1 MAEAKPKGEPVFLK
15 IPATGETITLPG
27 VTSLSSNG
35 ELKAAADTWIAKNYK
50 GPTLAAVQVKR
61 LSAAPVDQ
69 TQAAAPTEEISLV
82 ANRQPE
88 LKAYVPDTLI
98 GAVYDDISS
107 GVATVAGL
115 LPGFDERDAA
125 LYGDKVVSN
134 IEGLLGLEALSRSFQ
149 NVPTGRATASDY
161 ATVGLNLA
169 PFAVR
174 PLAAGFRRVAPEF
187 SAAAGRFATGPGAV
201 ADELAAAVP
210 ESALSPEMAAVVS
223 PITPAPV
230 VPKTK
235 AKVVETP
242 AAVTTP
248 AFQNEIPTPLMEV
261 NPTRATVLRNG
272 ENYRTN
278 LKDWTPKLYRETSPK
293 DLELFLPTG
302 GVDKELKDTN
312 LFFADTPDLALGQ
325 GQNKGILM
333 EFDASGLSGKL
344 NKSKPAWR
352 LGVENASGSE
362 FIANLNTTGKYRQN
376 LSAVRVSKD
385 ATLDKMT
392 QARLPRALDK
402 LEQNGWVKTETD
414 QYTQYTRPQAAAL
427 PEAPVATAAIPEA
440 AVAPTPTPISGAA
453 ITPER
458 LAEMRTSAEEVL
470 QGMAAG
476 TPEAP
481 IPERIGALKTTNF
494 ETPDETKRFLAN
506 IAEANNNFSEAR
518 RGTMTIEQIN
528 ELSKDVDLQTILGRK
543 VGMPLNAEQV
553 QAAKNFLYQN
563 MGDAI
568 TQAKAY
574 VASGGR
580 NPVAMQDAMD
590 GLVSN
595 TAFLETLEGAA
606 SELGRAQRVLRERPS
621 VDMTLAMK
629 QLLERKADGVPIEDI
644 IQRLATFDDPAK
656 AAEFVSALNKP
667 KFKEKIEEYFVNS
680 LLSGPSTHIYNLASN
695 LGVALTA
702 PFEKYAEVG
711 VGLVLRTPNRVTV
724 REVNARI
731 AGMLQGAKDGVELAK
746 RAFVTEETQT
756 GKQMVEANR
765 KAIEG
770 RLGRVVRLPNR
781 FLSAQDELF
790 KSMHYRGEIA
800 AQAYTRAAKE
810 SAGKTNEF
818 AALYNKYLNDP
829 TDDIKKAAVREADY
843 RVFQAEL
850 GEFGKWVQEGSSKFL
865 PLRIL
870 QPFVRTPFNLLKYS
884 AERTPLAP
892 MSDRWRRMIA
902 GTPRERNE
910 ALAQLTVGSS
920 VMGATALL
928 AMNGMMNGAGPADP
942 QERAALMATGW
953 QPYSF
958 KFNDVYIPFQRFEPF
973 STPLG
978 VMADMFTAS
987 DYMTDKEI
995 DDVGSTL
1002 LFSVASN
1009 LAEKTYLQGISNFV
1023 DSVLSEGRSVD
1034 KAKKFLTDTALGFAP
1049 NVIRQT
1055 SVAIDPTM
1063 REATTLVKKAQDS
1076 IPYIRGNDIR
1086 VMGTDFNIE
1095 AVPERL
1101 DIWGDPVV
1109 RSSSMTVAGKPLIEQ
1124 FGAATFNLLSPVKPT
1139 RETTDPVKKE
1149 VARLGLGLD
1158 RPKKDINM
1166 SVNIEGEEKPV
1177 KFKIEL
1183 TDRERRQ
1190 FTLASGIMAKA
1201 LVEQDIASPQWQQLD
1216 DDQRQKLIK
1225 DRMSSSREAFRQL
1238 IASRALE
1245 RYLSENEDLPPI
1257 VK

>member
-1 MAEAKPKGEPVFLK
+1 MAEEKPKGEPVFLK

-27 VTSLSSNG
+27 VTSLNSND
-35 ELKAAADTWIAKNYK
+35 ELKAAADAWIAKNYK
-50 GPTLAAVQVKR
+50 GPL
-61 LSAAPVDQ
+61 LAAPVVAR
-69 TQAAAPTEEISLV
+69 TPAEGESVVT

-88 LKAYVPDTLI
+88 LTAVTPTTI
-98 GAVYDDISS
+98 TGGVYDAISS
-107 GVATVAGL
+107 GVANVAGL
-115 LPGFDERDAA
+115 LPGFDERGAVQ
-125 LYGDKVVSN
+125 YGEDVVTN
-134 IEGLLGLEALSRSFQ
+134 IESLLGLQALEQSIGDILVGRG
-149 NVPTGRATASDY
+149 TGSDY
-161 ATVGLNLA
+161 AIAGLTALPLA
-169 PFAVR
+169 
-174 PLAAGFRRVAPEF
+174 PLAARPIAAGVRRVAPET
-187 SAAAGRFATGPGAV
+187 SAAIGRFATGPAAV
-201 ADELAAAVP
+201 ADEIAAAVP
-210 ESALSPEMAAVVS
+210 ETALTPEMAAVA
-223 PITPAPV
+223 TPVAPTPV
-230 VPKTK
+230 VPSKLPK
-235 AKVVETP
+235 AKAVE
-242 AAVTTP
+242 
-248 AFQNEIPTPLMEV
+248 
-261 NPTRATVLRNG
+261 
-272 ENYRTN
+272 
-278 LKDWTPKLYRETSPK
+278 
-293 DLELFLPTG
+293 
-302 GVDKELKDTN
+302 
-312 LFFADTPDLALGQ
+312 
-325 GQNKGILM
+325 
-333 EFDASGLSGKL
+333 
-344 NKSKPAWR
+344 
-352 LGVENASGSE
+352 
-362 FIANLNTTGKYRQN
+362 
-376 LSAVRVSKD
+376 
-385 ATLDKMT
+385 
-392 QARLPRALDK
+392 
-402 LEQNGWVKTETD
+402 
-414 QYTQYTRPQAAAL
+414 L
-427 PEAPVATAAIPEA
+427 PEVPVAAAAIPEA

-458 LAEMRTSAEEVL
+458 LAEMRTSAEDVL
-470 QGMAAG
+470 KGMAAG

-568 TQAKAY
+568 AQAKAY

-580 NPVAMQDAMD
+580 DPVAMQDAMD

-667 KFKEKIEEYFVNS
+667 KFKEKVEEYFVNS
-680 LLSGPSTHIYNLASN
+680 LLSGPHTHIYNLASN

-702 PFEKYAEVG
+702 PFEKYAEAG
-711 VGLVLRTPNRVTV
+711 IGAILRTPNRVTV

-746 RAFVTEETQT
+746 RAFITEEVQT
-756 GKQMVEANR
+756 GKQTVEANR
-765 KAIEG
+765 KAIG
-770 RLGRVVRLPNR
+770 GQLGKVVRLPNR

-810 SAGKTNEF
+810 SAGKTDEF

-829 TDDIKKAAVREADY
+829 TDDIKKAAVRESEY
-843 RVFQAEL
+843 RLFQSEL
-850 GEFGKWVQEGSSKFL
+850 GRFGKWVQEGSSTFL

-884 AERTPLAP
+884 AERGPLAP
-892 MSDRWRRMIA
+892 LSDRWRKQIM

-920 VMGATALL
+920 VLGTASLL
-928 AMNGMMNGAGPADP
+928 AMDGMMTGAGPADP
-942 QERAALMATGW
+942 DERAALLATGW

-958 KFNDVYIPFQRFEPF
+958 KFGDTYIPFQRFDPF

-978 VMADMFTAS
+978 VIADMYTAS

-995 DDVGSTL
+995 NDVGSTL

-1034 KAKKFLTDTALGFAP
+1034 KAKKFLTDTALGFSP
-1049 NVIRQT
+1049 NVLRQT

-1063 REATTLVKKAQDS
+1063 REATTLVKKAQDR

-1101 DIWGDPVV
+1101 DVWGDPVV
-1109 RSSSMTVAGKPLIEQ
+1109 RAPSMTVAGKPLIDQ
-1124 FGAATFNLLSPVKPT
+1124 FGAVAFNLLSPVKPT

-1149 VARLGLGLD
+1149 VARLGLGID
-1158 RPKKDINM
+1158 RPKKEVNL

-1201 LVEQDIASPQWQQLD
+1201 LIQQDIASPEWQQLD
-1216 DDQRQKLIK
+1216 DDQRKKLIK
-1225 DRMSSSREAFRQL
+1225 DRMSSSREAFRGL
-1238 IASRALE
+1238 ISSRAME
-1245 RYLSENEDLPPI
+1245 RYLAENDDLPPI

>member
-1 MAEAKPKGEPVFLK
+1 MAEEKPKGNPVFLE

-27 VTSLSSNG
+27 VTSLSSND
-35 ELKAAADTWIAKNYK
+35 ELKAAADAWIAKNYK
-50 GPTLAAVQVKR
+50 GPLLAAPVVAR
-61 LSAAPVDQ
+61 TPAVPVDQ
-69 TQAAAPTEEISLV
+69 TQPAAPTEEISLI

-88 LKAYVPDTLI
+88 LKAYTPTTITGGIYDALQSGFATLADLI
-98 GAVYDDISS
+98 
-107 GVATVAGL
+107 
-115 LPGFDERDAA
+115 PGFDERRANDYA
-125 LYGDKVVSN
+125 SN
-134 IEGLLGLEALSRSFQ
+134 ILRNIKAGTEGILGIETTERSAGDVLTGRGTLEDYLNVGLLAL
-149 NVPTGRATASDY
+149 
-161 ATVGLNLA
+161 
-169 PFAVR
+169 PFAAKPV
-174 PLAAGFRRVAPEF
+174 AAGVRRVAPET
-187 SAAAGRFATGPGAV
+187 SAAIGRFATGPGAV
-201 ADELAAAVP
+201 ADEVAAAVP
-210 ESALSPEMAAVVS
+210 ETALSPEMAAVAAPVA
-223 PITPAPV
+223 PPPV
-230 VPKTK
+230 VPSKLPK
-235 AKVVETP
+235 AKPVE
-242 AAVTTP
+242 
-248 AFQNEIPTPLMEV
+248 
-261 NPTRATVLRNG
+261 
-272 ENYRTN
+272 
-278 LKDWTPKLYRETSPK
+278 
-293 DLELFLPTG
+293 
-302 GVDKELKDTN
+302 
-312 LFFADTPDLALGQ
+312 
-325 GQNKGILM
+325 
-333 EFDASGLSGKL
+333 
-344 NKSKPAWR
+344 
-352 LGVENASGSE
+352 
-362 FIANLNTTGKYRQN
+362 
-376 LSAVRVSKD
+376 
-385 ATLDKMT
+385 
-392 QARLPRALDK
+392 
-402 LEQNGWVKTETD
+402 
-414 QYTQYTRPQAAAL
+414 L
-427 PEAPVATAAIPEA
+427 PEAPVAAVEIPEAVIPEAVIPEA
-440 AVAPTPTPISGAA
+440 AVAPTPTPEIAPA

-458 LAEMRTSAEEVL
+458 LAEMRTSAEDVL

-481 IPERIGALKTTNF
+481 IPERIGTMKATNF
-494 ETPDETKRFLAN
+494 ETPDETKRFLAD
-506 IAEANNNFSEAR
+506 IAEANKNFPEAR

-528 ELSKDVDLQTILGRK
+528 DLSKDVDLNQLLGRK
-543 VGMPLNAEQV
+543 VGMPLNAEQI
-553 QAAKNFLYQN
+553 QAAKNVLYQN
-563 MGDAI
+563 TDDVV
-568 TQAKAY
+568 AKAKAW

-580 NPVAMQDAMD
+580 DATLLQEATD

-595 TAFLETLEGAA
+595 TAFLETLQGAS
-606 SELGRAQRVLRERPS
+606 SELGRAMRVLRERPS

-644 IQRLATFDDPAK
+644 MQRLATFDDPAK

-667 KFKEKIEEYFVNS
+667 KFKEKVEEYFVNS
-680 LLSGPSTHIYNLASN
+680 LLSGPSTHIYNLSSN
-695 LGVALTA
+695 LGVVLTT
-702 PFEKYAEVG
+702 PFEKYAEAG
-711 VGLVLRTPNRVTV
+711 IGAILRTPNRVTV

-746 RAFVTEETQT
+746 RAFITEEVQT
-756 GKQMVEANR
+756 GKQTVEANR

-810 SAGKTNEF
+810 SAGKTDEF

-829 TDDIKKAAVREADY
+829 TEDIKKAAVREAEY
-843 RVFQAEL
+843 RLFQSEL
-850 GEFGKWVQEGSSKFL
+850 GRFGKWVQEGSSKFL

-870 QPFVRTPFNLLKYS
+870 QPFVRTPFNLIKYS
-884 AERTPLAP
+884 AERGPLAP
-892 MSDRWRRMIA
+892 LSDRWRRQIA

-920 VMGATALL
+920 VLGTASLL
-928 AMNGMMNGAGPADP
+928 AMDGMMTGAGPADP
-942 QERAALMATGW
+942 DERAALMATGW

-958 KFNDVYIPFQRFEPF
+958 KFGDTYIPFQRFDPF

-978 VMADMFTAS
+978 VIADMYTAS

-995 DDVGSTL
+995 NDVGSTL

-1049 NVIRQT
+1049 NVLRQT

-1063 REATTLVKKAQDS
+1063 REATTLVKKAQDR

-1101 DIWGDPVV
+1101 DVWGDPIV
-1109 RSSSMTVAGKPLIEQ
+1109 RAPSMTVAGKPLIEQ
-1124 FGAATFNLLSPVKPT
+1124 FGAATFNLLSPIKPT

-1149 VARLGLGLD
+1149 VARLGLGID
-1158 RPKKDINM
+1158 RPKKEVNL

-1201 LVEQDIASPQWQQLD
+1201 LIQQDIASPEWQQLD

-1238 IASRALE
+1238 IASRAME
-1245 RYLSENEDLPPI
+1245 RYLAENEDLPPI

>member
-1 MAEAKPKGEPVFLK
+1 MAEEKPKGEPVFLK

-27 VTSLSSNG
+27 VTSLNSND
-35 ELKAAADTWIAKNYK
+35 ELKAAADAWIAQNYK
-50 GPTLAAVQVKR
+50 GPL
-61 LSAAPVDQ
+61 LAAPVVARLPA
-69 TQAAAPTEEISLV
+69 TGESAVT

-88 LKAYVPDTLI
+88 LTAVTPTTI
-98 GAVYDDISS
+98 TGGVYDAISS
-107 GVATVAGL
+107 GVANVAGL
-115 LPGFDERDAA
+115 LPGFDERGAIQ
-125 LYGDKVVSN
+125 YGEDVVSN
-134 IEGLLGLEALSRSFQ
+134 IESLLGLQALEQSIGDVLVGRG
-149 NVPTGRATASDY
+149 TGSDY
-161 ATVGLNLA
+161 AIAGLTLA
-169 PFAVR
+169 PFAAR
-174 PLAAGFRRVAPEF
+174 PIAAGVRRVAPET
-187 SAAAGRFATGPGAV
+187 SAAIGRFATGPGAV
-201 ADELAAAVP
+201 ADEVAAAVP
-210 ESALSPEMAAVVS
+210 ESALSPEMAAVATPV
-223 PITPAPV
+223 TPAPV
-230 VPKTK
+230 VP
-235 AKVVETP
+235 
-242 AAVTTP
+242 
-248 AFQNEIPTPLMEV
+248 
-261 NPTRATVLRNG
+261 
-272 ENYRTN
+272 
-278 LKDWTPKLYRETSPK
+278 
-293 DLELFLPTG
+293 
-302 GVDKELKDTN
+302 
-312 LFFADTPDLALGQ
+312 
-325 GQNKGILM
+325 
-333 EFDASGLSGKL
+333 
-344 NKSKPAWR
+344 SKPPKAQA
-352 LGVENASGSE
+352 VE
-362 FIANLNTTGKYRQN
+362 
-376 LSAVRVSKD
+376 
-385 ATLDKMT
+385 
-392 QARLPRALDK
+392 
-402 LEQNGWVKTETD
+402 
-414 QYTQYTRPQAAAL
+414 L
-427 PEAPVATAAIPEA
+427 PEAPVAAAAIPEA
-440 AVAPTPTPISGAA
+440 AVAPTPTPEIAPA

-458 LAEMRTSAEEVL
+458 LAEMRTSAEDVL

-481 IPERIGALKTTNF
+481 IPERIGTMKTTNF
-494 ETPDETKRFLAN
+494 ETPDETKRFLAD
-506 IAEANNNFSEAR
+506 IAEANKNFPEAR
-518 RGTMTIEQIN
+518 RGAMTIEQIN
-528 ELSKDVDLQTILGRK
+528 DLSKDVDLNQLLGRK
-543 VGMPLNAEQV
+543 VGMPLNAEQI
-553 QAAKNFLYQN
+553 QAAKNVLYQN
-563 MGDAI
+563 TDDVV
-568 TQAKAY
+568 AKAKAW

-580 NPVAMQDAMD
+580 DATLLQEATD

-595 TAFLETLEGAA
+595 TAFLETLQGAS
-606 SELGRAQRVLRERPS
+606 SELGRAMRVLRERPS

-644 IQRLATFDDPAK
+644 MQRLATFDDPAK

-667 KFKEKIEEYFVNS
+667 KFKEKVEEYFVNS
-680 LLSGPSTHIYNLASN
+680 LLSGPSTHIYNLSSN
-695 LGVALTA
+695 LGVVLTT
-702 PFEKYAEVG
+702 PFEKYAEAG
-711 VGLVLRTPNRVTV
+711 IGAILRTPNRVTV

-746 RAFVTEETQT
+746 RAFITEEVQT
-756 GKQMVEANR
+756 GKQTVEANR

-810 SAGKTNEF
+810 SAGKTDEF

-829 TDDIKKAAVREADY
+829 TEDIKKAAVREAEY
-843 RVFQAEL
+843 RLFQSEL
-850 GEFGKWVQEGSSKFL
+850 GRFGKWVQEGSSKFL

-892 MSDRWRRMIA
+892 LSDRWRKQIA

-920 VMGATALL
+920 ILGTASLL
-928 AMNGMMNGAGPADP
+928 AMDGMMTGAGPADP
-942 QERAALMATGW
+942 GERAALMATGW

-958 KFNDVYIPFQRFEPF
+958 KFGDTYIPFQRFDPF

-978 VMADMFTAS
+978 VIADMYTAS

-995 DDVGSTL
+995 NDVGSTL

-1049 NVIRQT
+1049 NVLRQT

-1063 REATTLVKKAQDS
+1063 REATTLVKKAQDR

-1101 DIWGDPVV
+1101 DVWGDPIV
-1109 RSSSMTVAGKPLIEQ
+1109 RAPSMTVAGKPLIEQ
-1124 FGAATFNLLSPVKPT
+1124 FGAATFNLLSPIKPT

-1149 VARLGLGLD
+1149 VARLGLGID
-1158 RPKKDINM
+1158 RPKKEVNL

-1201 LVEQDIASPQWQQLD
+1201 LIQQDIASPEWQQLD

-1238 IASRALE
+1238 IASRAME
-1245 RYLSENEDLPPI
+1245 RYLSENDDLPPI

>member
-1 MAEAKPKGEPVFLK
+1 MAEEKPKGEPVFLK

-27 VTSLSSNG
+27 VTSLNSND
-35 ELKAAADTWIAKNYK
+35 ELKAAADAWIAKNYK
-50 GPTLAAVQVKR
+50 GPL
-61 LSAAPVDQ
+61 LAAPVVARTPAEGE
-69 TQAAAPTEEISLV
+69 TQAAAPTEEISLI

-88 LKAYVPDTLI
+88 LKAYTPTTITGGIYDALQSGFASLADLI
-98 GAVYDDISS
+98 
-107 GVATVAGL
+107 
-115 LPGFDERDAA
+115 PGYDERRANDYA
-125 LYGDKVVSN
+125 SN
-134 IEGLLGLEALSRSFQ
+134 ILRNIKAGTEGILGIETTERSAGDIAM
-149 NVPTGRATASDY
+149 GRATPEDY
-161 ATVGLNLA
+161 FNVGLLA
-169 PFAVR
+169 LPFAAKPV
-174 PLAAGFRRVAPEF
+174 AAGVRRVAPET
-187 SAAAGRFATGPGAV
+187 SAAIGRFATGPVAV
-201 ADELAAAVP
+201 ADEIAAAVP
-210 ESALSPEMAAVVS
+210 ETALTPEMAAVATPV
-223 PITPAPV
+223 TPAPV
-230 VPKTK
+230 VP
-235 AKVVETP
+235 
-242 AAVTTP
+242 
-248 AFQNEIPTPLMEV
+248 
-261 NPTRATVLRNG
+261 
-272 ENYRTN
+272 
-278 LKDWTPKLYRETSPK
+278 
-293 DLELFLPTG
+293 
-302 GVDKELKDTN
+302 
-312 LFFADTPDLALGQ
+312 
-325 GQNKGILM
+325 
-333 EFDASGLSGKL
+333 
-344 NKSKPAWR
+344 SKPPKAQA
-352 LGVENASGSE
+352 VE
-362 FIANLNTTGKYRQN
+362 
-376 LSAVRVSKD
+376 
-385 ATLDKMT
+385 
-392 QARLPRALDK
+392 
-402 LEQNGWVKTETD
+402 
-414 QYTQYTRPQAAAL
+414 L
-427 PEAPVATAAIPEA
+427 PEAPVATAEIPEAVIPEA
-440 AVAPTPTPISGAA
+440 AVAPTPTPEIAPA

-458 LAEMRTSAEEVL
+458 LAEMRTSAEDVL
-470 QGMAAG
+470 KGMAAG

-481 IPERIGALKTTNF
+481 IPERIGTMKTTNF
-494 ETPDETKRFLAN
+494 ETPDETKRFLAD
-506 IAEANNNFSEAR
+506 IAEANKNFPEAR
-518 RGTMTIEQIN
+518 RGAMTIEQIN
-528 ELSKDVDLQTILGRK
+528 DLSKDVDLNQLLGRK
-543 VGMPLNAEQV
+543 VGMPLNAEQI
-553 QAAKNFLYQN
+553 QAAKNVLYQN
-563 MGDAI
+563 TDDVV
-568 TQAKAY
+568 AKAKAW

-580 NPVAMQDAMD
+580 DATLLQEATD

-595 TAFLETLEGAA
+595 TAFLETLQGAS
-606 SELGRAQRVLRERPS
+606 SELGRAMRVLRERPS

-644 IQRLATFDDPAK
+644 MQRLATFDDPAK

-667 KFKEKIEEYFVNS
+667 KFKEKVEEYFVNS
-680 LLSGPSTHIYNLASN
+680 LLSGPSTHIYNLSSN
-695 LGVALTA
+695 LGVVLTT
-702 PFEKYAEVG
+702 PFEKYAEAG
-711 VGLVLRTPNRVTV
+711 IGAILRTPNRVTV

-746 RAFVTEETQT
+746 RAFITEEVQT
-756 GKQMVEANR
+756 GKQTVEANR

-810 SAGKTNEF
+810 SAGKTDEF

-829 TDDIKKAAVREADY
+829 TEDIKKAAVREAEY
-843 RVFQAEL
+843 RLFQSEL
-850 GEFGKWVQEGSSKFL
+850 GRFGKWVQEGSSKFL

-870 QPFVRTPFNLLKYS
+870 QPFVRTPFNLIKYS
-884 AERTPLAP
+884 AERGPLAP
-892 MSDRWRRMIA
+892 LSDRWRRQIA

-920 VMGATALL
+920 ILGTASLL
-928 AMNGMMNGAGPADP
+928 AMDGMMTGAGPADP
-942 QERAALMATGW
+942 GERAALMATGW

-958 KFNDVYIPFQRFEPF
+958 KFGDTYIPFQRFDPF

-978 VMADMFTAS
+978 VIADMYTAS

-995 DDVGSTL
+995 NDVGSTL

-1049 NVIRQT
+1049 NVLRQT

-1063 REATTLVKKAQDS
+1063 REATTLVKKAQDR

-1101 DIWGDPVV
+1101 DVWGDPIV
-1109 RSSSMTVAGKPLIEQ
+1109 RAPSMTVAGKPLIEQ
-1124 FGAATFNLLSPVKPT
+1124 FGAATFNLLSPIKPT

-1149 VARLGLGLD
+1149 VARLGLGID
-1158 RPKKDINM
+1158 RPKKEVNL

-1201 LVEQDIASPQWQQLD
+1201 LIQQDIASPEWQQLD

-1238 IASRALE
+1238 IASRAME
-1245 RYLSENEDLPPI
+1245 RYLSENDDLPPI

>member
-1 MAEAKPKGEPVFLK
+1 MAEEKPKGEPVFLK

-27 VTSLSSNG
+27 VTSLNSND
-35 ELKAAADTWIAKNYK
+35 ELKAAADAWIAQNYK
-50 GPTLAAVQVKR
+50 GPVL
-61 LSAAPVDQ
+61 AAPVVSRLPA
-69 TQAAAPTEEISLV
+69 TGEGAVT

-88 LKAYVPDTLI
+88 LKAVTPTTI
-98 GAVYDDISS
+98 TGGVYDAISS
-107 GVATVAGL
+107 GVANVAGL
-115 LPGFDERDAA
+115 LPGFDERGAVQ
-125 LYGDKVVSN
+125 YGEDVVSN
-134 IEGLLGLEALSRSFQ
+134 IESLLGLQALEQSIGDVLVGRG
-149 NVPTGRATASDY
+149 TGSDY
-161 ATVGLNLA
+161 AIAGLTLA
-169 PFAVR
+169 PFAAR
-174 PLAAGFRRVAPEF
+174 PIAAGVRRVAPET
-187 SAAAGRFATGPGAV
+187 SAAIGRFATGPGAV
-201 ADELAAAVP
+201 ADEVAAAVP
-210 ESALSPEMAAVVS
+210 ESALSPEMAAVATPVA
-223 PITPAPV
+223 PAPV
-230 VPKTK
+230 VP
-235 AKVVETP
+235 
-242 AAVTTP
+242 
-248 AFQNEIPTPLMEV
+248 
-261 NPTRATVLRNG
+261 
-272 ENYRTN
+272 
-278 LKDWTPKLYRETSPK
+278 
-293 DLELFLPTG
+293 
-302 GVDKELKDTN
+302 
-312 LFFADTPDLALGQ
+312 
-325 GQNKGILM
+325 
-333 EFDASGLSGKL
+333 
-344 NKSKPAWR
+344 SKP
-352 LGVENASGSE
+352 
-362 FIANLNTTGKYRQN
+362 
-376 LSAVRVSKD
+376 
-385 ATLDKMT
+385 
-392 QARLPRALDK
+392 PRA
-402 LEQNGWVKTETD
+402 
-414 QYTQYTRPQAAAL
+414 QAVEL
-427 PEAPVATAAIPEA
+427 PEAPVAAAAIPEA
-440 AVAPTPTPISGAA
+440 AVAPTPTPEIAPA

-458 LAEMRTSAEEVL
+458 LAEMRTSAQDVL
-470 QGMAAG
+470 EGMAAG

-481 IPERIGALKTTNF
+481 IPERIGTMKTTNF
-494 ETPDETKRFLAN
+494 ETPDETKRFLAD
-506 IAEANNNFSEAR
+506 IAEANKNFPEAR

-528 ELSKDVDLQTILGRK
+528 DLSKDVDLNQLLGRK
-543 VGMPLNAEQV
+543 VGMPLNAEQI
-553 QAAKNFLYQN
+553 QAAKNVLYQN
-563 MGDAI
+563 TDDVV
-568 TQAKAY
+568 AKAKAW

-580 NPVAMQDAMD
+580 DATLLQEATD

-595 TAFLETLEGAA
+595 TAFLETLQGAS
-606 SELGRAQRVLRERPS
+606 SELGRAMRVLRERPS

-644 IQRLATFDDPAK
+644 MQRLATFDDPAK

-667 KFKEKIEEYFVNS
+667 KFKEKVEEYFVNS
-680 LLSGPSTHIYNLASN
+680 LLSGPSTHIYNLSSN

-702 PFEKYAEVG
+702 PFEKYAEAG
-711 VGLVLRTPNRVTV
+711 IGAVLRTPNRVTV

-746 RAFVTEETQT
+746 RAFITEEVQT
-756 GKQMVEANR
+756 GKQTVEANR

-800 AQAYTRAAKE
+800 AQAYSRAAKE
-810 SAGKTNEF
+810 SAGKTDEF

-829 TDDIKKAAVREADY
+829 TEDIKKAAVREAEY
-843 RVFQAEL
+843 RLFQSEL
-850 GEFGKWVQEGSSKFL
+850 GRFGKWVQEGSSKFL

-892 MSDRWRRMIA
+892 LSDRWRKQIA

-910 ALAQLTVGSS
+910 ALAQITLGSS
-920 VMGATALL
+920 ILGTASLL
-928 AMNGMMNGAGPADP
+928 AMDGMMTGAGPADP
-942 QERAALMATGW
+942 EERAALLATGW

-958 KFNDVYIPFQRFEPF
+958 KFGDTYIPFQRFDPF

-978 VMADMFTAS
+978 VIADMYTAS

-995 DDVGSTL
+995 NDVGSTL

-1049 NVIRQT
+1049 NVLRQT

-1063 REATTLVKKAQDS
+1063 REATTLVKKAQDR

-1101 DIWGDPVV
+1101 DVWGDPIV
-1109 RSSSMTVAGKPLIEQ
+1109 RAPSMTVAGKPLIEQ
-1124 FGAATFNLLSPVKPT
+1124 FGAATFNLLSPIKPT

-1149 VARLGLGLD
+1149 VARLGLGID
-1158 RPKKDINM
+1158 RPKKEVNL

-1201 LVEQDIASPQWQQLD
+1201 LIQQDIASPEWQQLD

-1238 IASRALE
+1238 IASRAME

>member
-1 MAEAKPKGEPVFLK
+1 MAEEKPKGEPVFLK

-27 VTSLSSNG
+27 VTSLSG
-35 ELKAAADTWIAKNYK
+35 QDEVKTAANNWLAKNYK
-50 GPTLAAVQVKR
+50 GLPVAEPIITRSPITGETQGVTIA
-61 LSAAPVDQ
+61 LSVAPVDTVSLIPTTPPGQ
-69 TQAAAPTEEISLV
+69 VVPATAGAPQLTEEDRAAQSEMQGVYNAGITAGKTPDQILTEIAFVGQRYNRQIDPSYLDLVRKSAAERIPFQFIATPSGETGAVEGLIGEVLKTEPGQMAAGYFGGATNALTAGFALDPATKEYLRETAPVSSFAGELTGGVLASIPAIRGAQIGLAGTRLAGAAP
-82 ANRQPE
+82 
-88 LKAYVPDTLI
+88 LI
-98 GAVYDDISS
+98 GETAY
-107 GVATVAGL
+107 G
-115 LPGFDERDAA
+115 A
-125 LYGDKVVSN
+125 LYGAGEAGPDN
-134 IEGLLGLEALSRSFQ
+134 RLLGATYGGLTGLVGGALI
-149 NVPTGRATASDY
+149 N
-161 ATVGLNLA
+161 
-169 PFAVR
+169 
-174 PLAAGFRRVAPEF
+174 
-187 SAAAGRFATGPGAV
+187 RFMPGGPGTFTGA
-201 ADELAAAVP
+201 P
-210 ESALSPEMAAVVS
+210 KTALSPDMATVVE
-223 PITPAPV
+223 PVAPTPV
-230 VPKTK
+230 VPETLVK
-235 AKVVETP
+235 AKPVE
-242 AAVTTP
+242 
-248 AFQNEIPTPLMEV
+248 
-261 NPTRATVLRNG
+261 
-272 ENYRTN
+272 
-278 LKDWTPKLYRETSPK
+278 
-293 DLELFLPTG
+293 
-302 GVDKELKDTN
+302 
-312 LFFADTPDLALGQ
+312 
-325 GQNKGILM
+325 
-333 EFDASGLSGKL
+333 
-344 NKSKPAWR
+344 
-352 LGVENASGSE
+352 
-362 FIANLNTTGKYRQN
+362 
-376 LSAVRVSKD
+376 
-385 ATLDKMT
+385 
-392 QARLPRALDK
+392 
-402 LEQNGWVKTETD
+402 
-414 QYTQYTRPQAAAL
+414 L

-440 AVAPTPTPISGAA
+440 AVAPTPTPELPPA

-458 LAEMRTSAEEVL
+458 LAEMRTSAEDVL

-476 TPEAP
+476 TPEAAP
-481 IPERIGALKTTNF
+481 LTGIGSASREKFTLDGPLEAPVAAAAIPEAAIPERIGTMKATNF
-494 ETPDETKRFLAN
+494 ETPDETKRFLAD
-506 IAEANNNFSEAR
+506 IAEANKNFPEAR
-518 RGTMTIEQIN
+518 RGAMTIEQIN
-528 ELSKDVDLQTILGRK
+528 DLSKDVDLNQLLGRK
-543 VGMPLNAEQV
+543 VGMPLNAEQI
-553 QAAKNFLYQN
+553 QAAKNVLYQN
-563 MGDAI
+563 TDDVV
-568 TQAKAY
+568 AKAKAW

-580 NPVAMQDAMD
+580 DATLLQEATD

-595 TAFLETLEGAA
+595 TAFLETLQGAS
-606 SELGRAQRVLRERPS
+606 SELGRAMRVLRERPS

-644 IQRLATFDDPAK
+644 MQRLATFDDPAK

-667 KFKEKIEEYFVNS
+667 KFKEKVEEYFVNS
-680 LLSGPSTHIYNLASN
+680 LLSGPSTHIYNLSSN
-695 LGVALTA
+695 LGVVLTT
-702 PFEKYAEVG
+702 PFEKYAEAG
-711 VGLVLRTPNRVTV
+711 IGAILRTPNRVTV

-746 RAFVTEETQT
+746 RAFITEEVQT
-756 GKQMVEANR
+756 GKQTVEANR

-810 SAGKTNEF
+810 SAGKTDEF

-829 TDDIKKAAVREADY
+829 TDDIKKAAVREAEY
-843 RVFQAEL
+843 RLFQSEL
-850 GEFGKWVQEGSSKFL
+850 GRFGKWVQEGSSKFL

-884 AERTPLAP
+884 AERGPLAP
-892 MSDRWRRMIA
+892 LSDRWRRQIA

-920 VMGATALL
+920 ILGTASLL
-928 AMNGMMNGAGPADP
+928 AMDGMMTGAGPADP
-942 QERAALMATGW
+942 EERAALLATGW

-958 KFNDVYIPFQRFEPF
+958 KFGDTYIPFQRFDPF

-978 VMADMFTAS
+978 VIADMYTAS

-995 DDVGSTL
+995 NDVGSTL

-1049 NVIRQT
+1049 NVLRQT

-1063 REATTLVKKAQDS
+1063 REATTLVKKAQDR

-1101 DIWGDPVV
+1101 DVWGDPIV
-1109 RSSSMTVAGKPLIEQ
+1109 RAPSMTVAGKPLIEQ
-1124 FGAATFNLLSPVKPT
+1124 FGAATFNLLSPIKPT

-1149 VARLGLGLD
+1149 VARLGLGID
-1158 RPKKDINM
+1158 RPKKEVNL

-1201 LVEQDIASPQWQQLD
+1201 LIQQDIASPEWQQLD

-1238 IASRALE
+1238 IASRAME
-1245 RYLSENEDLPPI
+1245 RYLSENDDLPPI

>member
-1 MAEAKPKGEPVFLK
+1 MAEEKPKGEPVFLK

-27 VTSLSSNG
+27 VTSLNSND
-35 ELKAAADTWIAKNYK
+35 ELKAAADAWIAKNYK
-50 GPTLAAVQVKR
+50 GPLLAAPIVAR
-61 LSAAPVDQ
+61 LPAVPFDQ
-69 TQAAAPTEEISLV
+69 TQAAAPSEEISLI

-88 LKAYVPDTLI
+88 LKAYTPSTITGGL
-98 GAVYDDISS
+98 YDKIAS
-107 GVATVAGL
+107 GVATIADL
-115 LPGFDERDAA
+115 FPGTDEREAA
-125 LYGDKVVSN
+125 LYGSNVVRN
-134 IEGLLGLEALSRSFQ
+134 IKTFTEGLLGVEETERAIGDVLL
-149 NVPTGRATASDY
+149 GRATPGDY
-161 ATVGLNLA
+161 ANTLLAAA
-169 PFAVR
+169 PFVAKPV
-174 PLAAGFRRVAPEF
+174 AAGFRRAAPEL
-187 SAAAGRFATGPGAV
+187 SAAAGRFATGPVAV
-201 ADELAAAVP
+201 ADEIAAAVP
-210 ESALSPEMAAVVS
+210 ETALSPEMAAVATPVA
-223 PITPAPV
+223 PAPV
-230 VPKTK
+230 VPETLVK
-235 AKVVETP
+235 AKPVE
-242 AAVTTP
+242 
-248 AFQNEIPTPLMEV
+248 
-261 NPTRATVLRNG
+261 
-272 ENYRTN
+272 
-278 LKDWTPKLYRETSPK
+278 
-293 DLELFLPTG
+293 
-302 GVDKELKDTN
+302 
-312 LFFADTPDLALGQ
+312 
-325 GQNKGILM
+325 
-333 EFDASGLSGKL
+333 
-344 NKSKPAWR
+344 
-352 LGVENASGSE
+352 
-362 FIANLNTTGKYRQN
+362 
-376 LSAVRVSKD
+376 
-385 ATLDKMT
+385 
-392 QARLPRALDK
+392 
-402 LEQNGWVKTETD
+402 
-414 QYTQYTRPQAAAL
+414 L

-440 AVAPTPTPISGAA
+440 AVAPTPTPEIAPA

-458 LAEMRTSAEEVL
+458 LAEMRTSAEDVL
-470 QGMAAG
+470 KGMAAG

-481 IPERIGALKTTNF
+481 IPERIGTMKTTNF
-494 ETPDETKRFLAN
+494 ETPDETKRFLAD
-506 IAEANNNFSEAR
+506 IAEANKNFPEAR
-518 RGTMTIEQIN
+518 RGAMTIEQIN
-528 ELSKDVDLQTILGRK
+528 DLSKDVDLNQLLGRK
-543 VGMPLNAEQV
+543 VGMPLNAEQI
-553 QAAKNFLYQN
+553 QAAKNVLYQN
-563 MGDAI
+563 TDDVV
-568 TQAKAY
+568 AKAKAW

-580 NPVAMQDAMD
+580 DATLLQEATD

-595 TAFLETLEGAA
+595 TAFLETLQGAS
-606 SELGRAQRVLRERPS
+606 SELGRAMRVLRERPS

-644 IQRLATFDDPAK
+644 MQRLATFDDPAK

-667 KFKEKIEEYFVNS
+667 KFKEKVEEYFVNS
-680 LLSGPSTHIYNLASN
+680 LLSGPSTHIYNLSSN
-695 LGVALTA
+695 LGVVLTT
-702 PFEKYAEVG
+702 PFEKYAEAG
-711 VGLVLRTPNRVTV
+711 IGAILRTPNRVTV

-746 RAFVTEETQT
+746 RAFITEEVQT
-756 GKQMVEANR
+756 GKQTVEANR

-810 SAGKTNEF
+810 SAGKTDEF

-829 TDDIKKAAVREADY
+829 TEDIKKAAVREAEY
-843 RVFQAEL
+843 RLFQSEL
-850 GEFGKWVQEGSSKFL
+850 GRFGKWVQEGSSKFL

-870 QPFVRTPFNLLKYS
+870 QPFVRTPFNLIKYS
-884 AERTPLAP
+884 AERGPLAP
-892 MSDRWRRMIA
+892 LSDRWRRQIA

-920 VMGATALL
+920 ILGTASLL
-928 AMNGMMNGAGPADP
+928 AMDGMMTGAGPADP
-942 QERAALMATGW
+942 GERAALMATGW

-958 KFNDVYIPFQRFEPF
+958 KFGDTYIPFQRFDPF

-978 VMADMFTAS
+978 VIADMYTAS

-995 DDVGSTL
+995 NDVGSTL

-1049 NVIRQT
+1049 NVLRQT

-1063 REATTLVKKAQDS
+1063 REATTLVKKAQDR

-1101 DIWGDPVV
+1101 DVWGDPIV
-1109 RSSSMTVAGKPLIEQ
+1109 RAPSMTVAGKPLIEQ
-1124 FGAATFNLLSPVKPT
+1124 FGAATFNLLSPIKPT

-1149 VARLGLGLD
+1149 VARLGLGID
-1158 RPKKDINM
+1158 RPKKEVNL

-1201 LVEQDIASPQWQQLD
+1201 LIQQDIASPEWQQLD

-1238 IASRALE
+1238 IASRAME
-1245 RYLSENEDLPPI
+1245 RYLSENDDLPPI

>member
-1 MAEAKPKGEPVFLK
+1 MAEEKPKGEPVFLK

-27 VTSLSSNG
+27 VTSLNSND
-35 ELKAAADTWIAKNYK
+35 ELKAAADAWIAQNYK
-50 GPTLAAVQVKR
+50 GPL
-61 LSAAPVDQ
+61 LAAPVVARLPA
-69 TQAAAPTEEISLV
+69 TGESAVT

-88 LKAYVPDTLI
+88 LTAVTPTTI
-98 GAVYDDISS
+98 TGGVYDAISS
-107 GVATVAGL
+107 GVANVAGL
-115 LPGFDERDAA
+115 LPGFDERGAIQ
-125 LYGDKVVSN
+125 YGEDVVSN
-134 IEGLLGLEALSRSFQ
+134 IESLLGLQALEQSIGDVLVGRG
-149 NVPTGRATASDY
+149 TGSDY
-161 ATVGLNLA
+161 AIAGLTLA
-169 PFAVR
+169 PFAAR
-174 PLAAGFRRVAPEF
+174 PIAAGVRRVAPET
-187 SAAAGRFATGPGAV
+187 SAAIGRFATGPGAV
-201 ADELAAAVP
+201 ADEVAAAVP
-210 ESALSPEMAAVVS
+210 ESALSPEMAAVATPV
-223 PITPAPV
+223 TPAPV
-230 VPKTK
+230 VP
-235 AKVVETP
+235 
-242 AAVTTP
+242 
-248 AFQNEIPTPLMEV
+248 
-261 NPTRATVLRNG
+261 
-272 ENYRTN
+272 
-278 LKDWTPKLYRETSPK
+278 
-293 DLELFLPTG
+293 
-302 GVDKELKDTN
+302 
-312 LFFADTPDLALGQ
+312 
-325 GQNKGILM
+325 
-333 EFDASGLSGKL
+333 
-344 NKSKPAWR
+344 SKPPKAQA
-352 LGVENASGSE
+352 VE
-362 FIANLNTTGKYRQN
+362 
-376 LSAVRVSKD
+376 
-385 ATLDKMT
+385 
-392 QARLPRALDK
+392 
-402 LEQNGWVKTETD
+402 
-414 QYTQYTRPQAAAL
+414 L
-427 PEAPVATAAIPEA
+427 PEAPVAAAAIPEA
-440 AVAPTPTPISGAA
+440 AVAPTPTPEIAPA

-458 LAEMRTSAEEVL
+458 LAEMRTSAEDVL
-470 QGMAAG
+470 KGMAAG
-476 TPEAP
+476 APEAP
-481 IPERIGALKTTNF
+481 IPERIGTMKTTNF
-494 ETPDETKRFLAN
+494 ETPDETKRFLAD
-506 IAEANNNFSEAR
+506 IAEANKNFPEAR
-518 RGTMTIEQIN
+518 RGAMTIEQIN
-528 ELSKDVDLQTILGRK
+528 DLSKDVDLNQLLGRK
-543 VGMPLNAEQV
+543 VGMPLNAEQI
-553 QAAKNFLYQN
+553 QAAKNVLYQN
-563 MGDAI
+563 TDDVV
-568 TQAKAY
+568 AKAKAW

-580 NPVAMQDAMD
+580 DATLLQEATD

-595 TAFLETLEGAA
+595 TAFLETLQGAS
-606 SELGRAQRVLRERPS
+606 SELGRAMRVLRERPS

-644 IQRLATFDDPAK
+644 MQRLATFDDPAK

-667 KFKEKIEEYFVNS
+667 KFKEKVEEYFVNS
-680 LLSGPSTHIYNLASN
+680 LLSGPSTHIYNLSSN
-695 LGVALTA
+695 LGVVLTT
-702 PFEKYAEVG
+702 PFEKYAEAG
-711 VGLVLRTPNRVTV
+711 IGAILRTPNRVTV

-746 RAFVTEETQT
+746 RAFITEEVQT
-756 GKQMVEANR
+756 GKQTVEANR

-810 SAGKTNEF
+810 SAGKTDEF

-829 TDDIKKAAVREADY
+829 TEDIKKAAVREAEY
-843 RVFQAEL
+843 RLFQSEL
-850 GEFGKWVQEGSSKFL
+850 GRFGKWVQEGSSKFL

-884 AERTPLAP
+884 AERGPLAP
-892 MSDRWRRMIA
+892 LSDRWRRQIA

-920 VMGATALL
+920 ILGTASLL
-928 AMNGMMNGAGPADP
+928 AMDGMMTGAGPADP
-942 QERAALMATGW
+942 GERAALMATGW

-958 KFNDVYIPFQRFEPF
+958 KFGDTYIPFQRFDPF

-978 VMADMFTAS
+978 VIADMYTAS

-995 DDVGSTL
+995 NDVGSTL

-1049 NVIRQT
+1049 NVLRQT

-1063 REATTLVKKAQDS
+1063 REATTLVKKAQDR
-1076 IPYIRGNDIR
+1076 IPFVRGNDIR

-1101 DIWGDPVV
+1101 DVWGDPIV
-1109 RSSSMTVAGKPLIEQ
+1109 RAPSMTVAGKPLIEQ
-1124 FGAATFNLLSPVKPT
+1124 FGAATFNLLSPIKPT

-1149 VARLGLGLD
+1149 VARLGLGID
-1158 RPKKDINM
+1158 RPKKEVNL

-1201 LVEQDIASPQWQQLD
+1201 LIQQDIASPEWQQLD

-1238 IASRALE
+1238 IASRAME
-1245 RYLSENEDLPPI
+1245 RYLSENDDLPPI

>member
-1 MAEAKPKGEPVFLK
+1 MAEAKPKGAPVFLE

-27 VTSLSSNG
+27 VTSLSNDD
-35 ELKAAADTWIAKNYK
+35 ELKAAADAWLAKNYE
-50 GPTLAAVQVKR
+50 GPTLAAPNIVRTPIEGGAQGV
-61 LSAAPVDQ
+61 LPS
-69 TQAAAPTEEISLV
+69 EEIKV
-82 ANRQPE
+82 TANRQPE
-88 LKAYVPDTLI
+88 LTAVTPTTI
-98 GAVYDDISS
+98 TGGVYDALSS
-107 GVATVAGL
+107 GVANVAGL
-115 LPGFDERDAA
+115 LPGFDERGAIQ
-125 LYGDKVVSN
+125 YGEDVVQN
-134 IEGLLGLEALSRSFQ
+134 IESLLGLEAIETSIGDILVGRG
-149 NVPTGRATASDY
+149 TGSDY
-161 ATVGLNLA
+161 AIAGLTVA
-169 PFAVR
+169 PFAAR
-174 PLAAGFRRVAPEF
+174 PIAAGVRRVAPET
-187 SAAAGRFATGPGAV
+187 SAAIGRFATGPVTV
-201 ADELAAAVP
+201 ADEVAAAVP
-210 ESALSPEMAAVVS
+210 ETALTPEMAAVARPVA
-223 PITPAPV
+223 PAPV
-230 VPKTK
+230 VPSTI
-235 AKVVETP
+235 AKPVE
-242 AAVTTP
+242 
-248 AFQNEIPTPLMEV
+248 
-261 NPTRATVLRNG
+261 
-272 ENYRTN
+272 
-278 LKDWTPKLYRETSPK
+278 
-293 DLELFLPTG
+293 
-302 GVDKELKDTN
+302 
-312 LFFADTPDLALGQ
+312 
-325 GQNKGILM
+325 
-333 EFDASGLSGKL
+333 
-344 NKSKPAWR
+344 
-352 LGVENASGSE
+352 
-362 FIANLNTTGKYRQN
+362 
-376 LSAVRVSKD
+376 
-385 ATLDKMT
+385 
-392 QARLPRALDK
+392 
-402 LEQNGWVKTETD
+402 
-414 QYTQYTRPQAAAL
+414 L
-427 PEAPVATAAIPEA
+427 PEVPVATAAIPEA

-458 LAEMRTSAEEVL
+458 LAEMRTSAEDVL

-476 TPEAP
+476 TPEGP
-481 IPERIGALKTTNF
+481 IPERIGTMKATNF
-494 ETPDETKRFLAN
+494 ETPDETKRFLAD
-506 IAEANNNFSEAR
+506 IAEANKNFPEAR

-528 ELSKDVDLQTILGRK
+528 DLSKDVDLNQLLGRK
-543 VGMPLNAEQV
+543 VGMPLNAEQI
-553 QAAKNFLYQN
+553 QAAKNVLYQN
-563 MGDAI
+563 TDDVV
-568 TQAKAY
+568 AKAKAW

-580 NPVAMQDAMD
+580 DATLLQEATD

-595 TAFLETLEGAA
+595 TAFLETLQGAS
-606 SELGRAQRVLRERPS
+606 SELGRAMRVLRERPS

-644 IQRLATFDDPAK
+644 MQRLATFDDPAK

-680 LLSGPSTHIYNLASN
+680 LLSGPSTHIYNLSSN

-702 PFEKYAEVG
+702 PFEKYAEAG
-711 VGLVLRTPNRVTV
+711 IGAVLRTPNRVTV

-746 RAFVTEETQT
+746 RAFITEEVQT

-800 AQAYTRAAKE
+800 AQAYSRAAKE
-810 SAGKTNEF
+810 SAGKTDEF
-818 AALYNKYLNDP
+818 ATLYNKYLNDP
-829 TDDIKKAAVREADY
+829 TEDIKKAAVREAEY
-843 RVFQAEL
+843 RLFQSEL
-850 GEFGKWVQEGSSKFL
+850 GQFGKWVQQGSSKFL

-884 AERTPLAP
+884 AERGPLAP
-892 MSDRWRRMIA
+892 LSDRWRRQLK

-920 VMGATALL
+920 VLGSASLL
-928 AMNGMMNGAGPADP
+928 AMQGMMTGAGPSDP
-942 QERAALMATGW
+942 GERAALMATGW

-958 KFNDVYIPFQRFEPF
+958 KFGDTYIPFQRFDPF

-995 DDVGSTL
+995 NDVGSTL

-1034 KAKKFLTDTALGFAP
+1034 KAKKFLTDTALGFSP

-1055 SVAIDPTM
+1055 SAALDPTM
-1063 REATTLVKKAQDS
+1063 REATTLVKKAQDR

-1101 DIWGDPVV
+1101 DIWGDPIV
-1109 RSSSMTVAGKPLIEQ
+1109 RAPSMTVAGKPLIDQ
-1124 FGAATFNLLSPVKPT
+1124 FGAVAFNLLSPIKPT

-1158 RPKKDINM
+1158 RPKKEVNM

-1190 FTLASGIMAKA
+1190 FTFASGILAKQI
-1201 LVEQDIASPQWQQLD
+1201 VQQDIASPEWQQLD
-1216 DDQRQKLIK
+1216 DDERRKLIK
-1225 DRMSSSREAFRQL
+1225 DRMSSSREAFRKL
-1238 IASRALE
+1238 IASRAME

>member
-235 AKVVETP
+235 AKVVE
-242 AAVTTP
+242 
-248 AFQNEIPTPLMEV
+248 
-261 NPTRATVLRNG
+261 
-272 ENYRTN
+272 
-278 LKDWTPKLYRETSPK
+278 
-293 DLELFLPTG
+293 
-302 GVDKELKDTN
+302 
-312 LFFADTPDLALGQ
+312 
-325 GQNKGILM
+325 
-333 EFDASGLSGKL
+333 
-344 NKSKPAWR
+344 
-352 LGVENASGSE
+352 
-362 FIANLNTTGKYRQN
+362 
-376 LSAVRVSKD
+376 
-385 ATLDKMT
+385 
-392 QARLPRALDK
+392 
-402 LEQNGWVKTETD
+402 
-414 QYTQYTRPQAAAL
+414 L

-800 AQAYTRAAKE
+800 AQAYTRASKE
-810 SAGKTNEF
+810 SAGKTDEF
-818 AALYNKYLNDP
+818 AALYNKYLSDP
-829 TDDIKKAAVREADY
+829 SGDIKKAAVREADY
-843 RVFQAEL
+843 RLFQAEL
-850 GEFGKWVQEGSSKFL
+850 GKFGKWVQEGSSKFL

-1034 KAKKFLTDTALGFAP
+1034 KAKKFLTDTALGFVP

-1063 REATTLVKKAQDS
+1063 REATTLVKKAQDR

>member
-1 MAEAKPKGEPVFLK
+1 MAEEKPKGEPVFLK

-27 VTSLSSNG
+27 VTSLSSND
-35 ELKAAADTWIAKNYK
+35 ELKAAADAWIAKNYK
-50 GPTLAAVQVKR
+50 GPAL
-61 LSAAPVDQ
+61 AAPVVARTPAVPFDQ

-88 LKAYVPDTLI
+88 LKAYTPTTITGGIYDALQSGFATLADLI
-98 GAVYDDISS
+98 
-107 GVATVAGL
+107 
-115 LPGFDERDAA
+115 PGFDERRANDYA
-125 LYGDKVVSN
+125 SN
-134 IEGLLGLEALSRSFQ
+134 ILRNIKTGTEGILGIETTERSAGDVLL
-149 NVPTGRATASDY
+149 GRATPEDIFN
-161 ATVGLNLA
+161 VGLLA
-169 PFAVR
+169 LPFAAKPV
-174 PLAAGFRRVAPEF
+174 AAGVRRVAPET
-187 SAAAGRFATGPGAV
+187 SAAIGRFATSPGAV
-201 ADELAAAVP
+201 ADEIAAAVP
-210 ESALSPEMAAVVS
+210 ETALTPEMAAVAARVA
-223 PITPAPV
+223 PTPV
-230 VPKTK
+230 VPETLVK
-235 AKVVETP
+235 AKPVE
-242 AAVTTP
+242 
-248 AFQNEIPTPLMEV
+248 
-261 NPTRATVLRNG
+261 
-272 ENYRTN
+272 
-278 LKDWTPKLYRETSPK
+278 
-293 DLELFLPTG
+293 
-302 GVDKELKDTN
+302 
-312 LFFADTPDLALGQ
+312 
-325 GQNKGILM
+325 
-333 EFDASGLSGKL
+333 
-344 NKSKPAWR
+344 
-352 LGVENASGSE
+352 
-362 FIANLNTTGKYRQN
+362 
-376 LSAVRVSKD
+376 
-385 ATLDKMT
+385 
-392 QARLPRALDK
+392 
-402 LEQNGWVKTETD
+402 
-414 QYTQYTRPQAAAL
+414 L
-427 PEAPVATAAIPEA
+427 PEAPVAAAAIPEAAIPEA
-440 AVAPTPTPISGAA
+440 AVAPTPTPELPPA

-458 LAEMRTSAEEVL
+458 LAEMRTSAEDVL

-476 TPEAP
+476 TPEAAP
-481 IPERIGALKTTNF
+481 LTGIGSASREKFTLDGPLEAPVAAAAIPEAAIPERIGTMKATNF
-494 ETPDETKRFLAN
+494 ETPDETKRFLAD
-506 IAEANNNFSEAR
+506 IAEANKNFPEAR
-518 RGTMTIEQIN
+518 RGAMTIEQIN
-528 ELSKDVDLQTILGRK
+528 DLSKDVDLNQLLGRK
-543 VGMPLNAEQV
+543 VGMPLNAEQI
-553 QAAKNFLYQN
+553 QAAKNVLYQN
-563 MGDAI
+563 TDDVV
-568 TQAKAY
+568 AKAKAW

-580 NPVAMQDAMD
+580 DATLLQEATD

-595 TAFLETLEGAA
+595 TAFLETLQGAS
-606 SELGRAQRVLRERPS
+606 SELGRAMRVLRERPS

-644 IQRLATFDDPAK
+644 MQRLATFDDPAK

-667 KFKEKIEEYFVNS
+667 KFKEKVEEYFVNS
-680 LLSGPSTHIYNLASN
+680 LLSGPSTHIYNLSSN
-695 LGVALTA
+695 LGVVLTT
-702 PFEKYAEVG
+702 PFEKYAEAG
-711 VGLVLRTPNRVTV
+711 IGAILRTPNRVTV

-746 RAFVTEETQT
+746 RAFITEEVQT
-756 GKQMVEANR
+756 GKQTVEANR

-810 SAGKTNEF
+810 SAGKTDEF

-829 TDDIKKAAVREADY
+829 TEDIKKAAVREAEY
-843 RVFQAEL
+843 RLFQSEL
-850 GEFGKWVQEGSSKFL
+850 GRFGKWVQEGSSKFL

-870 QPFVRTPFNLLKYS
+870 QPFVRTPFNLIKYS
-884 AERTPLAP
+884 AERGPLAP
-892 MSDRWRRMIA
+892 LSDRWRRQIA

-920 VMGATALL
+920 VLGTASLL
-928 AMNGMMNGAGPADP
+928 AMDGMMTGAGPADP
-942 QERAALMATGW
+942 EERAALLATGW

-958 KFNDVYIPFQRFEPF
+958 KFGDTYIPFQRFDPF

-978 VMADMFTAS
+978 VIADMYTAS

-995 DDVGSTL
+995 NDVGSTL

-1049 NVIRQT
+1049 NVLRQT

-1063 REATTLVKKAQDS
+1063 REATTLVKKAQDR
-1076 IPYIRGNDIR
+1076 IPFVRGNDIR

-1101 DIWGDPVV
+1101 DVWGDPIV
-1109 RSSSMTVAGKPLIEQ
+1109 RAPSMTVAGKPLIEQ
-1124 FGAATFNLLSPVKPT
+1124 FGAATFNLLSPIKPT

-1149 VARLGLGLD
+1149 VARLGLGID
-1158 RPKKDINM
+1158 RPKKEVNL

-1201 LVEQDIASPQWQQLD
+1201 LIQQDIASPEWQQLD

-1238 IASRALE
+1238 IASRAME